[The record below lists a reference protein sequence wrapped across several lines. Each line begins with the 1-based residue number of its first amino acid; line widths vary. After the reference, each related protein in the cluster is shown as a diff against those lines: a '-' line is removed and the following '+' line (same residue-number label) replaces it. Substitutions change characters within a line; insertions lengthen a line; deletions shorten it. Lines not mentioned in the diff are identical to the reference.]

1 MSDSPPTIDA
11 NIDESNLGGENGGIY
26 VFQWLGSNEKALR
39 HATPEGLK
47 EQQGDLVEALLKVI
61 STQENYP
68 LPGRPVREQVAQC
81 LIHIYTYG
89 ETKTLYDTV
98 QTLLKSL
105 VDTKSPLK
113 DAHRV

>member
-1 MSDSPPTIDA
+1 MCYTGAHIWSLSA
-11 NIDESNLGGENGGIY
+11 SHALNILQED
-26 VFQWLGSNEKALR
+26 
-39 HATPEGLK
+39 LK
-47 EQQGDLVEALLKVI
+47 EQQGDLVEALIKVI

-105 VDTKSPLK
+105 ADTKSPLK